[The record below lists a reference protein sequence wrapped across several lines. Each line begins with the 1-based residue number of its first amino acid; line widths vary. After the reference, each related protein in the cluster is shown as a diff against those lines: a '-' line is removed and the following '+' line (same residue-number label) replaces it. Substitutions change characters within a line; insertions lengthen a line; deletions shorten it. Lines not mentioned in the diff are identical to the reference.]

1 MNKLNLR
8 FTLFLLFAVVSVAV
22 PLSMI
27 WKYENTLRHGT
38 LYKFR
43 TKPVD
48 PYDALRGRYVTL
60 AFADD
65 FIERIQQGENG
76 GELKQA
82 QYFYKTTPLYVRI
95 AADGE
100 GFAKPV
106 TASLT
111 PLAGDDVIT
120 VDRFWASSVTK
131 HDKQKNEMV
140 SPGWTL
146 AYPFDRYYLPEDMAP
161 EAEKLYTKV
170 NRSASGSAD
179 GPASDGEREREN
191 SSYVSVRV
199 RNGVGVLEELYIGG
213 KPVREALRAE
223 LGKK

>member
-1 MNKLNLR
+1 MKRLNIRL
-8 FTLFLLFAVVSVAV
+8 TLFVLFAVVSVAA
-22 PLSMI
+22 PLSII

-48 PYDALRGRYVTL
+48 PYDAFRGRYVTL

-76 GELKQA
+76 GELKQE
-82 QYFYKTTPLYVRI
+82 QYSYNRTPLYVRI

-140 SPGWTL
+140 SAGWTL
-146 AYPFDRYYLPEDMAP
+146 TYPFDRYYLPEDMAP
-161 EAEKLYTKV
+161 EAEKLYTKG
-170 NRSASGSAD
+170 NRSAGGSAD
-179 GPASDGEREREN
+179 DGESAREN